1 MPFVREHYEQSL
13 ATIRTQLGEEA
24 FAAAWAEGQ
33 AITPEQVLAAQ
44 DAELLPEHLPP
55 APPATPPQKSM
66 TVYPSDLTRRE
77 LEVLRLVAQGLT
89 DAEVAERLV
98 ISPHTVHVHISTIY
112 SKLEVKTRSAATRY
126 AFEHNLV

>member
-1 MPFVREHYEQSL
+1 VAAARIHLGEKAL
-13 ATIRTQLGEEA
+13 ATVRARGRTL
-24 FAAAWAEGQ
+24 
-33 AITPEQVLAAQ
+33 TPEQVLAAQ
-44 DAELLPEHLPP
+44 DSELFPEHLPLEP
-55 APPATPPQKSM
+55 AATPPQKSM
-66 TVYPSDLTRRE
+66 VVYPSALTRRE
-77 LEVLRLVAQGLT
+77 LEVLRLVAHGLT